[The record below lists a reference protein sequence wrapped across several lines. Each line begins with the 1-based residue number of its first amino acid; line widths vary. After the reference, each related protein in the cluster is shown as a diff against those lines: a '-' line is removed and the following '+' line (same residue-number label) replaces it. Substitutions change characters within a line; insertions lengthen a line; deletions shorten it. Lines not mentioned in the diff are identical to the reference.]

1 MTRQEFINEVL
12 LLLEQAYPDAGPELE
27 FSNPFELLIATILSA
42 QCTDRQVNKCTKLLF
57 EDYPS
62 PESIACMTMD
72 ELSAYIRSCGFYNT
86 KAKNIL
92 KTCKILVERYDGKVP
107 SEREKLEALP
117 GVGRKTASVVLSNA
131 FDIPAIAVDTHV
143 FRVSNRIGI
152 VKAKNV
158 EQTEIQL
165 MKYIPEKKWSIAHH
179 YLIFHGRRVCYARN
193 PDCMRCFL
201 NGLCKEYEIRNGE

>member
-1 MTRQEFINEVL
+1 MTKQEFVNETL
-12 LLLEQAYPDAGPELE
+12 SLLEQAYPDAGPELE
-27 FSNPFELLIATILSA
+27 FRNPFELLIATILSA
-42 QCTDRQVNKCTKLLF
+42 QCTDKQVNKCTKHLF
-57 EDYPS
+57 KDHPS
-62 PESIACMTMD
+62 PESIACMTVD
-72 ELSAYIRSCGFYNT
+72 ELSTYIRSCGFYNT
-86 KAKNIL
+86 KAKNIIA
-92 KTCKILVERYDGKVP
+92 TCKILTEQYDGEVP

-165 MKYIPEKKWSIAHH
+165 MECIPKEKWSIAHH

-193 PDCMRCFL
+193 PDCMGCSL
-201 NGLCKEYEIRNGE
+201 NGLCREYKIRNGE